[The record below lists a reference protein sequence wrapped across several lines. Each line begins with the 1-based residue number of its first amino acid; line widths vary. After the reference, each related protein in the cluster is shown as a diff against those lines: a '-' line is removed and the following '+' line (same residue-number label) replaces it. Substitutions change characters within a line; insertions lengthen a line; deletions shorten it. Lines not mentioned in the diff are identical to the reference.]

1 MVIIS
6 KAGYVNI
13 ADTTHL
19 DDSFA
24 KINDKSAHSISPE
37 FLNKQISESLSRLNL
52 EKLDI
57 FMLNNPER
65 ILQAKNKV

>member
-1 MVIIS
+1 M
-6 KAGYVNI
+6 NI
-13 ADTTHL
+13 DTTHF
-19 DDSFA
+19 DDSLA

-37 FLNKQISESLSRLNL
+37 FLNKQISESLSRLNI

-57 FMLNNPER
+57 FMLNSPER